1 MRGELVFDH
10 VYARYAS
17 ADSDALAGVS
27 LRVAPGES
35 VALVGPSGSGKT
47 TLVNLIPRFYEP
59 TEGDILLDG
68 HRIDA
73 LTLANLRSHIALVS
87 QDITLFDDTVAANIA
102 YGAMSSA
109 PRAAIEQAAKAAHA
123 LEFIQALP
131 QGFDTIVGD
140 NGIRLSGGQRQR
152 LAIARA
158 ILKNAPIL
166 ILDEATS
173 ALDSESE
180 RHVQAAME
188 TLMQGRTTIV
198 IAHRL
203 STIERVD
210 RIVVL
215 DAGRVVE
222 HGTHA
227 ELLARNGLYAKLHRI
242 QFATVTL

>member
-1 MRGELVFDH
+1 M
-10 VYARYAS
+10 
-17 ADSDALAGVS
+17 
-27 LRVAPGES
+27 
-35 VALVGPSGSGKT
+35 
-47 TLVNLIPRFYEP
+47 
-59 TEGDILLDG
+59 
-68 HRIDA
+68 
-73 LTLANLRSHIALVS
+73 TLANLRSHIALVS

-102 YGAMSSA
+102 YGAMAAA
-109 PRAAIEQAAKAAHA
+109 PRAAIEQAAHAAHA
-123 LEFIQALP
+123 LEFIRSLP
-131 QGFDTIVGD
+131 QGFDTIVGE

-180 RHVQAAME
+180 RQVQAAMD

-222 HGTHA
+222 HGTHV
-227 ELLARNGLYAKLHRI
+227 ELLARDGLYAKLHRI
-242 QFATVTL
+242 QFATAVA